1 MRQVGFKSGV
11 ALYGLQ
17 PEMLYAIDICIRIF
31 GENHKALVI
40 TSAKDGKH
48 SNFSHHY
55 KGLAIDLRVWEI
67 EQEIVAYCQEIGR
80 ELGKNYQVI
89 NEGDHIH
96 IEYDPQELPL

>member
-17 PEMLYAIDICIRIF
+17 PEMLYAIDICTRIF
-31 GENHKALVI
+31 ASHNKSLVI
-40 TSAKDGKH
+40 TSAKDGRH
-48 SNFSHHY
+48 ANFSLHY
-55 KGLAIDLRVWEI
+55 KGFAIDIRIWDI
-67 EQEIVAYCQEIGR
+67 KHEIVAYCQEIGR